1 VADLCRGDGGDRL
14 PSKKTRKILFNVC
27 ENNSSDRKLIF
38 LHFGIHEN
46 AFDITKSVLIPHFL
60 FILVSSHLISLFPTL
75 WHLIAYK
82 VLMRR

>member
-1 VADLCRGDGGDRL
+1 MGAIAPPPLKRA
-14 PSKKTRKILFNVC
+14 RKIFLNAS
-27 ENNSSDRKLIF
+27 ENKSNEKKLI

-75 WHLIAYK
+75 WHLIAYN